1 MAFYEHVFLARQDIT
16 AQQAAALQKTYQT
29 VIEENGGKIG
39 KVEYWGLKS
48 LAYKIKKNRKAH
60 YSLMNIDAPH
70 AAVAEMER
78 QMGLSTDVIRFITI
92 RMTELDDKQSAMMR
106 RADDRD
112 RDRGDRGDRGGDRGD
127 RRGPRREGGG
137 GGGFREGGGGGFR
150 ADREGGGRPD
160 REGGGRFDR
169 DGGGRPERDG
179 ASRFNRTETPAAEGD
194 NS

>member
-92 RMTELDDKQSAMMR
+92 RVKELDDKQSAMMR

-112 RDRGDRGDRGGDRGD
+112 RGDRGDRGGD

-137 GGGFREGGGGGFR
+137 GF
-150 ADREGGGRPD
+150 REGGGRP
-160 REGGGRFDR
+160 EGGGRFDR
-169 DGGGRPERDG
+169 DGGN
-179 ASRFNRTETPAAEGD
+179 RFNRNETPTDGG
-194 NS
+194 NT